1 MQGVRSKKRTV
12 LHPDTNLHCFN
23 HLSFSMSWSI
33 SSMLLILTTGL
44 CLSSHLLR
52 KTHPLTKLAFA
63 YGVYQLVRLDQAVHQ
78 AVADTLKEAHNP
90 TLSAGLRDCV
100 EEKYAPD
107 QATAEA
113 NNIITRPPESSCEIC
128 QILDAPSPR
137 PASAEDLS
145 EQDSKKASPT

>member
-1 MQGVRSKKRTV
+1 
-12 LHPDTNLHCFN
+12 
-23 HLSFSMSWSI
+23 
-33 SSMLLILTTGL
+33 MLLVWTTGL

-78 AVADTLKEAHNP
+78 AVAGTSKEAHNP
-90 TLSAGLRDCV
+90 TFSAGLRDCV

-113 NNIITRPPESSCEIC
+113 NNTITQPSDCSCEIC
-128 QILDAPSPR
+128 QILDAPLAR
-137 PASAEDLS
+137 PASAEDLN
-145 EQDSKKASPT
+145 EQDSKRASPT